1 MKKSVVKI
9 LRLATGV
16 GVFACVVCGQDPSEQ
31 PLKITTEEVHLNVTA
46 QSVNGKFVPTL
57 TRDDLL
63 IVESGTPQKIESMKK
78 MPASVL
84 LLLDTGGNLNFAKT
98 LKMTRLTAKLVA
110 EKLAPDNTLAVIQA
124 YNKVETV
131 AHWTKDRAAVQ
142 KSLDDKLFN
151 GGASRFTESVNAALK
166 MFESRPLENRHL
178 VFIGDGLDSAA
189 DEETRG
195 RALQALS
202 AANVTVHI
210 IAYNNMESRGAE
222 KATRRIQKGEKNE
235 APRMPEFVAEEIIRS
250 IPQAP
255 GGDAQDN
262 FRAMIYSERLIV
274 IRLDK
279 KARKLAKE
287 KRERWIK
294 SEGELQRLAE
304 DTGGFFQSPD
314 ELPTMWLA
322 AMEIAKAVDSQYV
335 VTYIPTKP
343 FADAEMI
350 ETRKVRVGTHC
361 DGVLIRSRQQ
371 IVVVPKSAA
380 QTP

>member
-1 MKKSVVKI
+1 MKARLIAI
-9 LRLATGV
+9 LRLTAVV
-16 GVFACVVCGQDPSEQ
+16 GFAACVGFGQDPAEQ
-31 PLKITTEEVHLNVTA
+31 PVKIVTEEVHLNVTA
-46 QSVNGKFVPTL
+46 QSAHGKFVPTL
-57 TRDDLL
+57 TKDDLL

-84 LLLDTGGNLNFAKT
+84 ILLDTGGNLNFAKT
-98 LKMTRLTAKLVA
+98 LKMTRLTAKLVT
-110 EKLAPDNTLAVIQA
+110 EKLAPDNVVAIVQA

-131 AHWTKDRAAVQ
+131 SDWTKDRAAVQ
-142 KSLDDKLFN
+142 TSLDTKLFS
-151 GGASRFTESVNAALK
+151 GGASRFTESVNAAVK

-178 VFIGDGLDSAA
+178 VFIGDALDSAA
-189 DEETRG
+189 DVETRQLS
-195 RALQALS
+195 LQALS
-202 AANVTVHI
+202 AANVTVHV
-210 IAYNNMESRGAE
+210 IAYNNMEARGAE

-250 IPQAP
+250 IPQEP

-262 FRAMIYSERLIV
+262 YRAMIYSERLIV

-287 KRERWIK
+287 KRERWVR

-304 DTGGFFQSPD
+304 DTGGFFQSPE

-322 AMEIAKAVDSQYV
+322 AMEVAKSVDSQYV

-343 FADAEMI
+343 FADAETI

-371 IVVVPKSAA
+371 IVVIPKIAA
-380 QTP
+380 PPP